1 MRPRT
6 VRQIC
11 VLLLVFAASAPQAGV
26 TPINVGN
33 LVWNDVDAD
42 GIQDANEP
50 GLGSVTVQLWNDARN
65 QLLDSAVTNAA
76 GHLCAAGAGTGD
88 YRVRVVLPMAGDA
101 FSPKDAAPNDQID
114 SDINPSG
121 TLIGFT
127 DTYVFASNLISITTI
142 DAGIVRAPIALG
154 DRVWNDYDA
163 DGVQDADEPGIAGTA
178 VELWNDTR
186 TLNLLSTTT
195 DATGG
200 YQLQAP
206 GPGSYR
212 IRVAKASQDS
222 YAPKDAGASDLLDSD
237 VNPSGT
243 DHRLHRRACGFGRVD
258 RHRRRHRARDRSMS
272 AISSGTM
279 PIATACRT
287 PASPGF
293 PPWSCNCGIRRA
305 TSCWI
310 PPPPTPAASTSC
322 KRPAPATTG
331 CAWCCRRTG
340 RLLAQGLATQRPD
353 RQRHQSDR
361 RDAGLHRRVHLRAEP
376 DQHHH
381 RRWRAHRQHAVCQ
394 WLRVAGTV
402 SPIRLDWIPACT
414 GMTPLGAAPLQDH
427 EVLRARLANGTGG
440 YSGVEGDEAAAVM
453 HRQREQVGVGDLPGS
468 MDPIQVDSRIV

>member
-11 VLLLVFAASAPQAGV
+11 VLLLVFASSAPQAGV

-50 GLGSVTVQLWNDARN
+50 GLGSVTVQLWNEARS
-65 QLLDSAVTNAA
+65 QLLDSAVTSAA
-76 GHLCAAGAGTGD
+76 GIYALQAPGPGN
-88 YRVRVVLPMAGDA
+88 YRVRVVLPMAGDG
-101 FSPKDAAPNDQID
+101 FSPKDAAPTDQTD

-121 TLIGFT
+121 TLLGFT

-163 DGVQDADEPGIAGTA
+163 DGVQDAGEPGIAGTT

-243 DHRLHRRACGFGRVD
+243 DIGYTDVLAV
-258 RHRRRHRARDRSMS
+258 S
-272 AISSGTM
+272 
-279 PIATACRT
+279 
-287 PASPGF
+287 
-293 PPWSCNCGIRRA
+293 
-305 TSCWI
+305 
-310 PPPPTPAASTSC
+310 AASTAIDGGIV
-322 KRPAPATTG
+322 RLPINVGNFVWNDADRDGVQDAGEPGIPAVVVQLWNSTRNQLLDSATTNASG
-331 CAWCCRRTG
+331 IYLLQAPGPGDYRVRVVLPTVQDAFSPKDSPPSDLTDSDINPTG
-340 RLLAQGLATQRPD
+340 ATLGFTDVYTFAPNLISITTVDGGLLANTLF
-353 RQRHQSDR
+353 
-361 RDAGLHRRVHLRAEP
+361 
-376 DQHHH
+376 
-381 RRWRAHRQHAVCQ
+381 
-394 WLRVAGTV
+394 
-402 SPIRLDWIPACT
+402 
-414 GMTPLGAAPLQDH
+414 
-427 EVLRARLANGTGG
+427 ANGF
-440 YSGVEGDEAAAVM
+440 E
-453 HRQREQVGVGDLPGS
+453 
-468 MDPIQVDSRIV
+468 